1 MNLTGIQYIIL
12 TTYQFIDVAR
22 FAILDPETGTLWI
35 DFFPPITIVIGIL
48 PDGNLVSAGS
58 DYD

>member
-12 TTYQFIDVAR
+12 NAYQFIDVAR

-35 DFFPPITIVIGIL
+35 DFSST
-48 PDGNLVSAGS
+48 
-58 DYD
+58 DYNRDRNYCQMVT